1 MLFTYKLQRVGKMS
15 GINNIQDEKIRQV
28 AMTLKQS
35 GLAASETEAIR
46 MATSMTSTNSKVQQA
61 FQDKKERN
69 IMGLAY
75 LRKQPEQHTTTPEQM
90 TAQKIPV
97 RIEEE
102 EVAVKLPSST
112 TAPLSQDNKAENL
125 NLDLDNEQE
134 FLVQDVIKSDELP
147 KPTPIQTES
156 NQTAARPIQNP
167 APTERPAPKKDI
179 RNFEES
185 KVNLASVFSFKG

>member
-1 MLFTYKLQRVGKMS
+1 MS
-15 GINNIQDEKIRQV
+15 GINNIQDEKMRQL

-46 MATSMTSTNSKVQQA
+46 MATSMTSTNSKVQQT
-61 FQDKKERN
+61 FQDRKERN
-69 IMGLAY
+69 VMGLKY
-75 LRKQPEQHTTTPEQM
+75 LRKQPEQQTTTPEQM

-102 EVAVKLPSST
+102 EIAVRHQTPT
-112 TAPLSQDNKAENL
+112 TAPLSQDNEDK
-125 NLDLDNEQE
+125 NLDLDLENEQE
-134 FLVQDVIKSDELP
+134 FLVQDVIKSEELP
-147 KPTPIQTES
+147 KPAPIQTES
-156 NQTAARPIQNP
+156 NQTTARPVQNP

-185 KVNLASVFSFKG
+185 KVNLASVFGFKG